1 MIRAAPVG
9 GRWPGAGRVTRGRV
23 ADGRGRLSW
32 GRDETVGDDRRH
44 YGVARAALALE
55 DGTFFL
61 GDSFGARG
69 TVSGE
74 VCFNTSM
81 TGYQEIL
88 TDPSYRGQILTMTAP
103 QIGNYGV
110 NESDV
115 ESGTLQMAGFIVREA
130 SRIASN
136 FTATG
141 TLDAYLAGA
150 GVVGLSG
157 IDTRALVRRL
167 RIRGAMTGVVSSEV
181 LEPQQ
186 LVALARS
193 APALVGRD
201 LVSEV
206 MPDTERAWSEP
217 LDDWA
222 RPLPQPREGGEFPA
236 PPPALSGVRH
246 VVALDY
252 GMKWNIARHLVSAGC
267 RVTVLPGRATAAEV
281 LAQRPDGVFLSNGPG
296 DPEVLGYCVETV
308 RGLVGRV
315 PMFGICLGHQ
325 LLALACGAKT
335 FKLKFG
341 HRGANQP
348 VLDLETGKVE
358 ITSQNH
364 GFAVDETTLPP
375 ELVVTHRNLN
385 DGTIEGVRH
394 RTVPAASVQYHPEA
408 AAGPHDSA
416 YLFDRFRRMMA

>member
-1 MIRAAPVG
+1 M
-9 GRWPGAGRVTRGRV
+9 
-23 ADGRGRLSW
+23 
-32 GRDETVGDDRRH
+32 
-44 YGVARAALALE
+44 ARAALALE
-55 DGTFFL
+55 DGTVYF
-61 GDSFGARG
+61 GDSFGATG

-88 TDPSYRGQILTMTAP
+88 TDPSYRGQILAMTAP

-110 NESDV
+110 NEADI
-115 ESGTLQMAGFIVREA
+115 ESGKLQMAGFIVREA

-141 TLDAYLAGA
+141 TLGDYLARA
-150 GVVGLSG
+150 GVVGLAG

-181 LEPQQ
+181 LDPAK
-186 LVALARS
+186 LVEMART
-193 APALVGRD
+193 APTLVGRD
-201 LVSEV
+201 LVREV
-206 MPDTERAWSEP
+206 MPAADSEWTET
-217 LDDWA
+217 LDEWA
-222 RPLPQPREGGEFPA
+222 RPLPQPLEGGVY
-236 PPPALSGVRH
+236 PPPSAALSGTKH

-252 GMKWNIARHLVSAGC
+252 GMKWNIARHLASAGC
-267 RVTVLPGRATAAEV
+267 RVTVLPGKATAAEV
-281 LAQRPDGVFLSNGPG
+281 LAHKPDGVFLSNGPG
-296 DPEVLGYCVETV
+296 DPEVLDYCVDTV
-308 RGLVGRV
+308 RDLVGKV

-335 FKLKFG
+335 YKLKFG

-348 VLDLETGKVE
+348 VMDLETGKVE

-364 GFAVDETTLPP
+364 GFAVDEATLPP

-394 RTVPAASVQYHPEA
+394 ATANAASVQYHPEA

-416 YLFDRFRRMMA
+416 YLFGRFRQMMA

>member
-1 MIRAAPVG
+1 M
-9 GRWPGAGRVTRGRV
+9 
-23 ADGRGRLSW
+23 
-32 GRDETVGDDRRH
+32 
-44 YGVARAALALE
+44 ARAALALE
-55 DGTFFL
+55 DGTVYQ
-61 GDSFGARG
+61 GESFGARG

-88 TDPSYRGQILTMTAP
+88 TDPSYRGQILAMTAP

-110 NESDV
+110 NGDDV
-115 ESGTLQMAGFIVREA
+115 ESGKLQMAGFVVREA
-130 SRIASN
+130 SRVASN
-136 FTATG
+136 FTSTG
-141 TLDAYLAGA
+141 TLGSYLEAA
-150 GVVGLSG
+150 GVVGIMG

-167 RIRGAMTGVVSSEV
+167 RVRGAMTGVLSSDE
-181 LEPQQ
+181 LDPTR

-193 APALVGRD
+193 APPLVGRD

-206 MPDTERAWSEP
+206 MPEAPSAWSEP
-217 LDDWA
+217 LDEWA
-222 RPLPQPREGGEFPA
+222 RPLPQPAEGGVMP
-236 PPPALSGVRH
+236 PPPAVQGTKH

-252 GMKWNIARHLVSAGC
+252 GMKWNIARHLVSLGC
-267 RVTVLPGRATAAEV
+267 RVTVLPGRSTAADV
-281 LAQRPDGVFLSNGPG
+281 LAFEPDGVFLSNGPG

-308 RGLVGRV
+308 RGLVGRL
-315 PMFGICLGHQ
+315 PIFGICLGHQ

-348 VLDLETGKVE
+348 VMNLDAGTVE

-364 GFAVDETTLPP
+364 GFAVDEATLPA
-375 ELVVTHRNLN
+375 ELEVTHRNLN
-385 DGTIEGVRH
+385 DGTIEGLRH
-394 RTVPAASVQYHPEA
+394 RTAKAASVQYHPEA

-416 YLFDRFRRMMA
+416 YLFGRFREMMV

>member
-1 MIRAAPVG
+1 
-9 GRWPGAGRVTRGRV
+9 
-23 ADGRGRLSW
+23 
-32 GRDETVGDDRRH
+32 
-44 YGVARAALALE
+44 VARAALALE
-55 DGTFFL
+55 DGTVYF
-61 GDSFGARG
+61 GESFGATG

-88 TDPSYRGQILTMTAP
+88 TDPSYRGQILCMTAP

-110 NESDV
+110 NDADV
-115 ESGTLQMAGFIVREA
+115 ESGKLQMSGFIVREA
-130 SRIASN
+130 SRVASN
-136 FTATG
+136 FTAQG
-141 TLDAYLAGA
+141 TLAHYLAEA
-150 GVVGLSG
+150 GVVGLAG

-181 LEPQQ
+181 LDAER
-186 LVALARS
+186 LVALAKA

-206 MPDTERAWSEP
+206 MPDRPRAWHDG

-222 RPLPQPREGGEFPA
+222 KPLPQPTEGGDM
-236 PPPALSGVRH
+236 PPVAEYASLKR

-252 GMKWNIARHLVSAGC
+252 GMKWNIARHLTNVGC
-267 RVTVLPGRATAAEV
+267 DVTVLPGRVSAAEV
-281 LAQRPDGVFLSNGPG
+281 LAHAPDGVFLSNGPG
-296 DPEVLGYCVETV
+296 DPEVLGGCVETV
-308 RGLVGRV
+308 RGLVGKV

-348 VLDLETGKVE
+348 VMDLTTGTVE

-364 GFAVDETTLPP
+364 GFAVDEESLPA
-375 ELVVTHRNLN
+375 ELEVTHRNLN
-385 DGTIEGVRH
+385 DGTIEGLRH
-394 RTVPAASVQYHPEA
+394 RTAPAASVQYHPEA

-416 YLFDRFRRMMA
+416 YLFARFRAMMASTDHA

>member
-1 MIRAAPVG
+1 MMKSPLCSHEAASP
-9 GRWPGAGRVTRGRV
+9 PG
-23 ADGRGRLSW
+23 D
-32 GRDETVGDDRRH
+32 H
-44 YGVARAALALE
+44 GVARAALALE
-55 DGTFFL
+55 DGTVYC
-61 GDSFGARG
+61 GDSFGATG

-88 TDPSYRGQILTMTAP
+88 TDPSYRGQILCMTAP

-110 NESDV
+110 NDSDV
-115 ESGTLQMAGFIVREA
+115 ESGKLQMAGFVVREA

-136 FTATG
+136 FTAQG
-141 TLDAYLAGA
+141 TLGGYLAQA
-150 GVVGLSG
+150 GVVGIAG

-167 RIRGAMTGVVSSEV
+167 RIRGAMTGVVSSEE
-181 LEPQQ
+181 LDPEK
-186 LVALARS
+186 LVALAKS

-201 LVSEV
+201 LVRDV
-206 MPDTERAWSEP
+206 MPERPRAWTES

-222 RPLPQPREGGEFPA
+222 RPLPQPAEGGEMLVPTA
-236 PPPALSGVRH
+236 VDARKN

-252 GMKWNIARHLVSAGC
+252 GMKWNIARHLVASGC
-267 RVTVLPGRATAAEV
+267 NLTVLPGRATAAEV
-281 LAQRPDGVFLSNGPG
+281 LAHNPDGVFLSNGPG

-308 RGLVGRV
+308 RGLVGKV

-348 VLDLETGKVE
+348 VMDLTTGKVE

-364 GFAVDETTLPP
+364 GFAVDEASLPA
-375 ELVVTHRNLN
+375 ELEVTHRNLN
-385 DGTIEGVRH
+385 DDTIEGLRH
-394 RTVPAASVQYHPEA
+394 KTANAASVQYHPEA

-416 YLFDRFRRMMA
+416 YLFARFRQMMA